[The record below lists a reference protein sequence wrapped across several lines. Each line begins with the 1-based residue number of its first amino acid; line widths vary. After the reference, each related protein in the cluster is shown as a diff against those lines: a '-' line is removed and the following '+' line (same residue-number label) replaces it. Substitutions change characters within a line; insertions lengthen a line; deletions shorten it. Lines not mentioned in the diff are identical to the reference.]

1 MIPHTLNEYGD
12 VFPQL
17 YIISMKRRPI
27 QKLFNLYNK
36 ENFLMVLY
44 KGRDISQL
52 VQLMIS
58 EYNER
63 YHLEA
68 FNGSNVC
75 ERYTWIKE
83 SAIQAAKDITDIYA
97 TN

>member
-1 MIPHTLNEYGD
+1 
-12 VFPQL
+12 
-17 YIISMKRRPI
+17 
-27 QKLFNLYNK
+27 
-36 ENFLMVLY
+36 MVLY

-63 YHLEA
+63 YRLEA

-75 ERYTWIKE
+75 ERYTWVRE

>member
-1 MIPHTLNEYGD
+1 
-12 VFPQL
+12 
-17 YIISMKRRPI
+17 
-27 QKLFNLYNK
+27 
-36 ENFLMVLY
+36 MVIY

-75 ERYTWIKE
+75 ERYAWIKE
-83 SAIQAAKDITDIYA
+83 LAIQAAKDITDIYA

>member
-1 MIPHTLNEYGD
+1 
-12 VFPQL
+12 
-17 YIISMKRRPI
+17 
-27 QKLFNLYNK
+27 
-36 ENFLMVLY
+36 MVIY

-52 VQLMIS
+52 IQLMIS

-63 YHLEA
+63 YRLEA
-68 FNGSNVC
+68 FNDSNVC
-75 ERYTWIKE
+75 DKYSWVKE